1 MIEQTVEDLT
11 PLVGTYPAC
20 RALGVAPATIY
31 RRRCPSE
38 PGPKKPRP
46 KPARALSAE
55 ERQKVLDTL
64 HSERFVDCSPDQV
77 WATLLDVDQ
86 LYLASVRTMY
96 RLLAEQGESR
106 ERRDQLVHPPYA
118 KPQLLATRPNELWS
132 WDITK
137 LLGPAKWTYF
147 YLYVILDVF
156 SRYVVGW
163 TIQHRESAGCVFRRS
178 GPPIPNE
185 VRPLFRGEVGRRF
198 RSMWAADSGACGP
211 PPSERSDAGV
221 EVRPEPSRRACL
233 GWPSCV
239 A

>member
-1 MIEQTVEDLT
+1 MIAAVEQLGQTIGVAA
-11 PLVGTYPAC
+11 AC
-20 RALGVAPATIY
+20 RSLPVSRSQVY
-31 RRRCPSE
+31 RARQ
-38 PGPKKPRP
+38 P
-46 KPARALSAE
+46 KPSSASRVVSGRALSAE
-55 ERQKVLDTL
+55 ERVQVRDVLN
-64 HSERFVDCSPDQV
+64 SERFQDLAPRQV
-77 WATLLDVDQ
+77 YAKLLDDGR
-86 LYLASVRTMY
+86 YLCHWRTMY
-96 RLLAEQGESR
+96 RILADHQEMC
-106 ERRDQLVHPPYA
+106 ERRRQRRHVTYA
-118 KPQLLATRPNELWS
+118 KPELLATAPNQVWS
-132 WDITK
+132 WDITQLK
-137 LLGPAKWTYF
+137 GPVKWYYF

-185 VRPLFRGEVGRRF
+185 VRPLFRAEVGQRF
-198 RSMWAADSGACGP
+198 RSMWATHSGACGP